1 MTQASAPAP
10 IIRVFMHEFT
20 PANPADTNMIAKEI
34 KQVVEIYT
42 LLMLPA
48 EDGDNN
54 WEKLKLKLRGKNMKP
69 LQFICH
75 KLEIWP
81 EKYPRRCFKSDWAK
95 ALIDW
100 VD

>member
-1 MTQASAPAP
+1 MHCILEGLAHTHFCEVPGLTMTQASAPAP

-20 PANPADTNMIAKEI
+20 PANPADTNMTAKEI

-54 WEKLKLKLRGKNMKP
+54 
-69 LQFICH
+69 
-75 KLEIWP
+75 
-81 EKYPRRCFKSDWAK
+81 
-95 ALIDW
+95 
-100 VD
+100 

>member
-20 PANPADTNMIAKEI
+20 PANPADTNMTAKEI

-54 WEKLKLKLRGKNMKP
+54 
-69 LQFICH
+69 
-75 KLEIWP
+75 
-81 EKYPRRCFKSDWAK
+81 
-95 ALIDW
+95 
-100 VD
+100 